1 MIFFGRALEGKQ
13 LQRWK
18 QTILPIHG
26 SLYTELMPTELT
38 WLENKIVGK
47 QLAAIE
53 KANSN
58 KHARVQRL
66 HNTGNNSAIRLF
78 GRGYSK

>member
-1 MIFFGRALEGKQ
+1 
-13 LQRWK
+13 
-18 QTILPIHG
+18 
-26 SLYTELMPTELT
+26 MPTELT
-38 WLENKIVGK
+38 WLENKMVGK

-58 KHARVQRL
+58 KHARVQRKL

-78 GRGYSK
+78 GRGYSRK

>member
-1 MIFFGRALEGKQ
+1 MTKVEANYFTHSWFSICR
-13 LQRWK
+13 
-18 QTILPIHG
+18 
-26 SLYTELMPTELT
+26 ELMPTELT
-38 WLENKIVGK
+38 WLENKMVGK

-58 KHARVQRL
+58 KHARVQRRL

-78 GRGYSK
+78 GRGYSR